1 MTFLNPAF
9 LWLALAVAIPI
20 IVHLF
25 NFRKPKRLLFSNLS
39 LLLEVNKV
47 VTKRLKL
54 KQLLLLLLRILAF
67 LFLVL
72 AFAHPIFTSSN
83 SAVNLGN
90 KSVTII
96 IDNSH
101 SMSATDE
108 RGVYLQQ
115 SILLAKE
122 LIQAGEISDEFQLL
136 TTSNLRLNGSFSNK
150 GQAMEALQKIDFE
163 HKIVSYSQVVNN
175 LPYFFTQAK
184 NKVRR
189 LYFISDFQRSTVL
202 KDTLENLSIPPDI
215 TTHFLPVGNQDQV
228 NVYISEASFA
238 NQIIEKNKPITINLK
253 VNNNSDK
260 DIPNLSLKVH
270 EENKVVAIASVSL
283 AARENKVTQISYIPD
298 KGGWHSGFIELDDTP
313 IDFDN
318 IRYFSYNIPEDSK
331 ILLALGD
338 QNTQYIN
345 LLFNN
350 LVRQFRVETIN
361 QRALANVDL
370 TGYASLVLAGVDE
383 VSSGLADKIANWV
396 KEGGGIILFP
406 SAAMNTQSIN
416 YLLQQM
422 SAGTF
427 EKMVSYSTPTLFRE
441 PDLKHPIFQGVFK
454 KAKKNA
460 EFDSPS
466 IQKIYRFLPNNNG
479 IQNTVI
485 WSQNNDVILQEVR
498 YGNGGLFVFS
508 IYPSLEWSDFP
519 IKSSF
524 VPIVYRSALLLNH
537 LTQNSFS
544 ENLDN
549 PGIRKIKTSSSS
561 VIRLRKGNGFSAIP
575 EQFSQ
580 QGNLVLKFDKLQLMA
595 GNYEIVQNDSVLE
608 KISFNYS
615 DAESQMETM
624 RIQELKDYLEDKG
637 LSQIR
642 IQQGVPEKIRS
653 DPASSEHLSLW
664 KYFLGFAFLML
675 VLEAA
680 ALKLI
685 KT

>member
-9 LWLALAVAIPI
+9 LWLAFAIAIPI

-25 NFRKPKRLLFSNLS
+25 NFRKPKRVLFSNLT

-47 VTKRLKL
+47 VTRRLKL
-54 KQLLLLLLRILAF
+54 KQLILLLLRILAF

-83 SAVNLGN
+83 SGVDLGKN
-90 KSVTII
+90 SITII

-101 SMSATDE
+101 SMSAADE

-115 SILLAKE
+115 AILLAKE
-122 LIQAGEISDEFQLL
+122 LIQAGRISDEFQLL

-150 GQAMEALQKIDFE
+150 GQAIEALQKVDFE
-163 HKIVSYSQVVNN
+163 HKIVSYSQIINN

-184 NKVRR
+184 NKARR

-215 TTHFLPVGNQDQV
+215 TTHFLPVGNQEQV

-238 NQIIEKNKPITINLK
+238 NQIIEKNKPVTINLK

-260 DIPNLSLKVH
+260 DIPNLSLKVN
-270 EENKVVAIASVSL
+270 EENRVVAIASISL

-318 IRYFSYNIPEDSK
+318 IRYFSYNIPEGNK
-331 ILLALGD
+331 ILLVLGE
-338 QNTQYIN
+338 QNTQYLN

-350 LVRQFRVETIN
+350 LIRQFRVETIN
-361 QRALANVDL
+361 QKALANVNL
-370 TGYASLVLAGVDE
+370 TDYASLVFAGVDE
-383 VSSGLADKIANWV
+383 VSSGLADKIVNWV

-406 SAAMNTQSIN
+406 SPTMNTQSIN

-422 SAGTF
+422 NVGAF
-427 EKMVSYSTPTLFRE
+427 EKMTAYSTPILFRE
-441 PDLKHPIFQGVFK
+441 PDLKHPIFHGVFK
-454 KAKKNA
+454 KAKRNA

-466 IQKIYRFLPNNNG
+466 IQKIYRFVPNNEG
-479 IQNTVI
+479 IQSTVI
-485 WSQNNDVILQEVR
+485 MSQNNDVILQEAR
-498 YGNGGLFVFS
+498 YGNGGLFIFS

-544 ENLDN
+544 EDLDN

-561 VIRLRKGNGFSAIP
+561 VIRLRKSDGFSAIP

-580 QGNLVLKFDKLQLMA
+580 QGNLVLKFDKMQLAA
-595 GNYEIVQNDSVLE
+595 GNYEIIQNDSVLE

-624 RIQELKDYLEDKG
+624 RIEELKEYLEEKG

-642 IQQGVPEKIRS
+642 LQQGIPEKIRS
-653 DPASSEHLSLW
+653 DPASSEYLSLW
-664 KYFLGFAFLML
+664 KYFLALAFFML
-675 VLEAA
+675 VLEVAI
-680 ALKLI
+680 LKLV